1 VVPQI
6 VGSTQTTCPDVQKT
20 WDSNA
25 VWIGIDGFQNGYV
38 EQTGTSSD
46 CFYGQPSY
54 YAWYEMYPAGSVPIT
69 NTVNPGDHM
78 TAEVSYVSAT
88 GLFTTTITDL
98 TGHWTFTSAPTM
110 NCVSPGVC
118 APADSAEWIDE
129 SPYYE
134 GFLGLTPVP
143 QITMSGASATINGV
157 THSISGWGSNVNWLA
172 MVDYN
177 WGPVALGYGG
187 ETLLYTK
194 AVPLSDGM
202 DGFFSRGNTFSVTWI
217 SSGP

>member
-6 VGSTQTTCPDVQKT
+6 VGSTSTSCPDIQRT

-25 VWIGIDGFQNGYV
+25 IWIGIDGAFNGFV

-54 YAWYEMYPAGSVPIT
+54 YAWYELYPAGSVPISYA
-69 NTVNPGDHM
+69 VNPSDHM
-78 TAEVSYVSAT
+78 TAEVSYAPAT
-88 GLFTTTITDL
+88 GLFTTTITDV
-98 TGHWTFTSAPTM
+98 TGHWTYTSTPST
-110 NCVSPGVC
+110 NCVSAGVC

-129 SPYYE
+129 SSYYN

-143 QITMSGASATINGV
+143 QITMNSASATINGA
-157 THSISGWGSNVNWLA
+157 THSISGWGSSVLWIL

-177 WGPVALGYGG
+177 YGPVALGYGG
-187 ETLLYTK
+187 ETLFYTK
-194 AVPLSDGM
+194 AGPLSL
-202 DGFFSRGNTFSVTWI
+202 GFFGNTFSTTWI